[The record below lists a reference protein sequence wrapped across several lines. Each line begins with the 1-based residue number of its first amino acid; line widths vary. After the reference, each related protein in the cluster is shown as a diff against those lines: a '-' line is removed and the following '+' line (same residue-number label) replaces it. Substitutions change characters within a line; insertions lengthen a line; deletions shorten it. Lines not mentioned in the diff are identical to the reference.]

1 MLLKCDLVVL
11 NRLTPGMENRKTH
24 STIVLAKE
32 KKKDK
37 SEIFFTVYTVKS
49 KAGSKYKVRF
59 FYTLVFFWIFIF
71 SLCIFNSFFASN
83 NNKIYNVNKNW
94 LYLSSSTHPTD
105 FFAISFHFKANT
117 EKFQAI
123 KIRAKKIKTIK
134 IYLKS
139 E

>member
-59 FYTLVFFWIFIF
+59 FYTLVFFEY
-71 SLCIFNSFFASN
+71 LFF
-83 NNKIYNVNKNW
+83 
-94 LYLSSSTHPTD
+94 LYVFLIPFLLLIITRY
-105 FFAISFHFKANT
+105 IML
-117 EKFQAI
+117 I
-123 KIRAKKIKTIK
+123 KIDFICQVQLIQLISSQFLFILRLT
-134 IYLKS
+134 LKNFKQLK
-139 E
+139 